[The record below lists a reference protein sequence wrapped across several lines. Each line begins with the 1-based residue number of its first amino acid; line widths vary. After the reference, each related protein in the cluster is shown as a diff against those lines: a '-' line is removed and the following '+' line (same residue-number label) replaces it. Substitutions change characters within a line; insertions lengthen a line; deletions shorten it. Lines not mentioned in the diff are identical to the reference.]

1 MAIRAGAWLLLFAGV
16 MAGQTY
22 SNQTLNGKYWFR
34 HLLFST
40 DTSDNLTD
48 IRSLWGA
55 MQFDGAGNYS
65 FNGQASAGG
74 GATAPSSG
82 SGTYSMNSAGIV
94 TLTNPQAG
102 ALTLNARWGSVA
114 ANEGMLVGSST
125 EGTANTFDLFVAI
138 QAPPD
143 TMNVSLTN
151 SYFVSTLAFPSGT
164 ASLVRSGMFSLQ
176 PSGFGGLANFS
187 VSGHAANL
195 LGGAS
200 TTQAMTRAFYALYAG
215 GTGVATFP
223 LQTGLDLT
231 TQLVSGNK
239 AIFISSGGNVILGG
253 ANDGSAQDIL
263 VGFTAGSGLAWTDK
277 FWQAGLRFE
286 SAGNASAYSGS
297 LYSTGTG
304 TLTFT
309 RRLHQLQPS
318 GAVTYDFTGTGGY
331 TLTANGTGTALASS
345 VALGA
350 AGNGFAGTAADSNDP
365 AGFEL
370 YAGVRLPAVSGT
382 GVFLNPLGVFN
393 AASLA
398 PSGEPIAPGEFV
410 ALFGTNLASAPQQTK
425 PPYPA
430 SLGGVSVLVDGVVA
444 PVYAI
449 SPTLVFAL
457 VPYSTAGPT
466 ATFTVTNNG
475 TTSNPVE
482 VPVAAT
488 APGVF
493 SLSRNGIG
501 PAAIQHV
508 DFTTVTSA
516 KPAKRGETVVV
527 YLTGLG
533 AVTPPV
539 TDAAGGGAK
548 TLSRVNSATGVLIGG
563 LPATVKFAG
572 LVPGV
577 PGLYIVNVVVPAD
590 LPVTTT
596 GPFPLAIQTPGSF
609 HDQVDLIV
617 GP

>member
-1 MAIRAGAWLLLFAGV
+1 MVMRGVAWLVLFAGA

-34 HLLFST
+34 HLLFHT
-40 DTSDNLTD
+40 DTSENITD

-55 MQFDGAGNYS
+55 MQFDGGGNYT
-65 FNGQASAGG
+65 FTGQSAA
-74 GATAPSSG
+74 GAAAAIAAGG
-82 SGTYSMNSAGIV
+82 SGTYSMTPAGIV

-102 ALTLNARWGSVA
+102 ALTLNARWGTAA

-125 EGTANTFDLFVAI
+125 EGTANTFDMFIAI
-138 QAPPD
+138 QAPAD
-143 TMNVSLTN
+143 TMNLSLSG

-164 ASLVRSGMFSLQ
+164 ASQVRTGMFSLQ

-195 LGGAS
+195 SAGAP

-215 GTGVATFP
+215 GSGVATFP
-223 LQTGLDLT
+223 LQSGLDAT

-253 ANDGSAQDIL
+253 ANDGSVQDIL
-263 VGFTAGSGLAWTDK
+263 VGFKAGNALAWTDK
-277 FWQAGLRFE
+277 FWETGLRFE
-286 SAGNASAYSGS
+286 SGGNASAYSGS
-297 LYSTGTG
+297 LYSTGSG

-309 RRLHQLQPS
+309 RRLHQLQPT
-318 GAVTYDFTGTGGY
+318 GAVTYDFTGTGAY
-331 TLTANGTGTALASS
+331 TLAADGTGTALASS

-350 AGNGFAGTAADSNDP
+350 AGNGFAGAAEDP
-365 AGFEL
+365 HDAAGYEV
-370 YAGVRLPAVSGT
+370 YAGVRLPAVSAT
-382 GVFLNPLGVFN
+382 GVFLNPQGVFN

-398 PSGEPIAPGEFV
+398 PSGEPVAPGEFV

-425 PPYPA
+425 PPYPT
-430 SLGGVSVLVDGVVA
+430 SLGGVSVLIDGVAA
-444 PVYAI
+444 PIYAI

-457 VPYSTAGPT
+457 VPYATAGPT
-466 ATFTVTNNG
+466 ANFTVSNNG
-475 TTSNPVE
+475 ALSNTVE

-493 SLSRNGIG
+493 SLTRNGIG
-501 PAAIQHV
+501 PGAIQHT
-508 DFTTVTSA
+508 DYTTVSSA
-516 KPAKRGETVVV
+516 KPAKRGETVVI

-539 TDAAGGGAK
+539 TDASGGGVK
-548 TLSRVNSATGVLIGG
+548 PLSSVNSATGVLIGG

-577 PGLYIVNVVVPAD
+577 PGLYIVNVVVPND

-596 GPFPLAIQTPGSF
+596 GPFPLAIQTPDSF

>member
-1 MAIRAGAWLLLFAGV
+1 MVMRGVAWLVLFAGV

-22 SNQTLNGKYWFR
+22 SNQTLSGKYWFR

-40 DTSDNLTD
+40 DTSENITD

-55 MQFDGAGNYS
+55 MHFDGAGNYS
-65 FNGQASAGG
+65 FNGQSAAGSS
-74 GATAPSSG
+74 ATAPASG
-82 SGTYSMNSAGIV
+82 SGTYSMTAAGIV

-102 ALTLNARWGSVA
+102 MLMLNARWGTVA

-125 EGTANTFDLFVAI
+125 EGTADTFDLFIAI
-138 QAPPD
+138 QAPAD
-143 TMNVSLTN
+143 TANPSLASN
-151 SYFVSTLAFPSGT
+151 YLVSTLAFPSGT
-164 ASLVRSGMFSLQ
+164 ASMVRTGLFNIQ

-187 VSGHAANL
+187 VNGHAANISS
-195 LGGAS
+195 GAS
-200 TTQAMTRAFYALYAG
+200 TMQAMTRAYYALYPG

-223 LQTGLDLT
+223 LQSGLDAT

-239 AIFISSGGNVILGG
+239 AVFISSGSNVILGG

-263 VGFTAGSGLAWTDK
+263 VGFAAGSGLAWTDK
-277 FWQAGLRFE
+277 FWEAGLRFE
-286 SAGNASAYSGS
+286 SGGNASAYSGS
-297 LYSTGTG
+297 LYSTGSG

-309 RRLHQLQPS
+309 RRLHQLQPT
-318 GAVTYDFTGTGGY
+318 GAVTYDFTGTGAY
-331 TLTANGTGTALASS
+331 TLAADGTGTALASS

-350 AGNGFAGTAADSNDP
+350 AGNGFAGAANDPNDP
-365 AGFEL
+365 AGYEVF
-370 YAGVRLPAVSGT
+370 AGVRLPAVSAT
-382 GVFLNPLGVFN
+382 GVFLNPEGVFN

-398 PSGEPIAPGEFV
+398 PTGEPVAPGEFV
-410 ALFGTNLASAPQQTK
+410 ALFGTNLASAPQQTR
-425 PPYPA
+425 PPYPT
-430 SLGGVSVLVDGVVA
+430 SLGGVSVLIDGVAA
-444 PVYAI
+444 PIYAI

-466 ATFTVTNNG
+466 ATFTVSNNG
-475 TTSNPVE
+475 AMSNAVE
-482 VPVAAT
+482 APVAAT

-493 SLSRNGIG
+493 SLTRNGIG
-501 PAAIQHV
+501 PGAIQHT
-508 DFTTVTSA
+508 DYTTVSSA

-539 TDAAGGGAK
+539 ADASGGGIK
-548 TLSRVNSATGVLIGG
+548 PLSTVNSAVGVLIGG

-577 PGLYIVNVVVPAD
+577 PGLYIVNVVVPTD
-590 LPVTTT
+590 LQVTTT
-596 GPFPLAIQTPGSF
+596 GPFPLAIQTPDSF

>member
-1 MAIRAGAWLLLFAGV
+1 
-16 MAGQTY
+16 
-22 SNQTLNGKYWFR
+22 
-34 HLLFST
+34 
-40 DTSDNLTD
+40 
-48 IRSLWGA
+48 
-55 MQFDGAGNYS
+55 
-65 FNGQASAGG
+65 
-74 GATAPSSG
+74 
-82 SGTYSMNSAGIV
+82 
-94 TLTNPQAG
+94 
-102 ALTLNARWGSVA
+102 VA

-125 EGTANTFDLFVAI
+125 EGSASTFDLFVAI

-143 TMNVSLTN
+143 AANLSLAD

-164 ASLVRSGMFSLQ
+164 ASLVRSGTFNLQ
-176 PSGFGGLANFS
+176 ASAFGGLANFS
-187 VSGHAANL
+187 VNGHAANL
-195 LGGAS
+195 SAGAT
-200 TTQAMTRAFYALYAG
+200 TTQAMTRAYYALYSG
-215 GTGVATFP
+215 GSGVATFP
-223 LQTGLDLT
+223 LQSGLDAT
-231 TQLVSGNK
+231 TQLFSGNK
-239 AIFISSGGNVILGG
+239 AIFISSGGNVIVGG
-253 ANDGSAQDIL
+253 ANDGSAQDML
-263 VGFTAGSGLAWTDK
+263 VGFKAGSGLAWTDK

-286 SAGNASAYSGS
+286 STGNASAYSGS

-331 TLTANGTGTALASS
+331 TLTANGTGTALVSS

-350 AGNGFAGTAADSNDP
+350 AGNGFAGTAADANDP
-365 AGFEL
+365 AGYEV
-370 YAGVRLPAVSGT
+370 YVGVRLPAVSGS
-382 GVFLNPLGVFN
+382 GVFLNPQGVFN

-398 PSGEPIAPGEFV
+398 PSGDPVAPGEFV
-410 ALFGTNLASAPQQTK
+410 ALFGTNLAGAPQQTK

-444 PVYAI
+444 PIYAI

-457 VPYSTAGPT
+457 VPYATAGPT
-466 ATFTVTNNG
+466 ATFTVTNNDMM
-475 TTSNPVE
+475 SNAVE

-493 SLSRNGIG
+493 SLTRNGIG
-501 PAAIQHV
+501 PGAIQHT

-539 TDAAGGGAK
+539 TDAAGGGLK
-548 TLSRVNSATGVLIGG
+548 TLSRVNSAIGVLIGG

-577 PGLYIVNVVVPAD
+577 PGLYIVNVVVPVD
-590 LPVTTT
+590 LPVTAT
-596 GPFPLAIQTPGSF
+596 GPVPLAIQTPDSF